1 MRKVPSHITTNLTKE
16 DGLKYEPSSI
26 NTRKH
31 NTIMDKKKRV
41 RRGES
46 FGRMGVD
53 RSISNSLKCP
63 TKQKQRQNASSINGD
78 VDNTASTATKQ
89 LEKQQNTVRFAE
101 QTPLQ
106 YICSHYDEGM
116 TPEQQAGRREE
127 LWYSV
132 RDQHALLYLFI
143 YLISRMAKGYNV
155 PACRGLDHSQAIM
168 VARIIHCLHLTL
180 FFCLA
185 PPTPILKQK
194 LDFEGFLKDRVA
206 TIRLLKMVQGDA
218 AALRDHCPEVC
229 LRGLEPYESNPLNQE
244 LQCQREWHQRVVL
257 AEQTLQKKEKRDS
270 PDRIRQLAVERSEWA
285 GERARQLA
293 SLDEMEVKLAD
304 AEPQLR
310 RRSLA
315 SAQIGMQNLSML
327 SQQRQQQRRRAS
339 LSLTSG
345 ANVGRTP
352 SQRAPVDMA
361 ILKEWN
367 AKFMEDM
374 RKKGSVP
381 TPTSATSAAPTLTG
395 MTTGSTPGSTSMAS
409 AISSLSEKTAR
420 SRMALR
426 RQSDSL
432 MSPGV
437 AASMAT
443 NGTRMGLGYGELLTS
458 NKDAT
463 AACFRFPVRRD
474 SLVAFRRESLLANRT
489 AALAGVAASTSS
501 SGTSPAAATGG
512 FRFPVRRD
520 SLSNVHW
527 S

>member
-1 MRKVPSHITTNLTKE
+1 
-16 DGLKYEPSSI
+16 
-26 NTRKH
+26 
-31 NTIMDKKKRV
+31 
-41 RRGES
+41 
-46 FGRMGVD
+46 
-53 RSISNSLKCP
+53 
-63 TKQKQRQNASSINGD
+63 
-78 VDNTASTATKQ
+78 
-89 LEKQQNTVRFAE
+89 
-101 QTPLQ
+101 
-106 YICSHYDEGM
+106 
-116 TPEQQAGRREE
+116 
-127 LWYSV
+127 
-132 RDQHALLYLFI
+132 
-143 YLISRMAKGYNV
+143 
-155 PACRGLDHSQAIM
+155 
-168 VARIIHCLHLTL
+168 
-180 FFCLA
+180 
-185 PPTPILKQK
+185 
-194 LDFEGFLKDRVA
+194 
-206 TIRLLKMVQGDA
+206 MVQGDS

-257 AEQTLQKKEKRDS
+257 AEQSLQKKQKQES
-270 PDRIRQLAVERSEWA
+270 PDRIRQVAVERSEWA

-315 SAQIGMQNLSML
+315 SAQLGMQNLSML

-339 LSLTSG
+339 LSLTSS

-367 AKFMEDM
+367 AKFMDDI
-374 RKKGSVP
+374 RKKGGVL
-381 TPTSATSAAPTLTG
+381 TPTSANSATPTVTG
-395 MTTGSTPGSTSMAS
+395 LIAGSTLGSTSMSAS
-409 AISSLSEKTAR
+409 ISSLSEKTAQ

-437 AASMAT
+437 AASVAT
-443 NGTRMGLGYGELLTS
+443 NSSRLGLGYGDLLASTTS
-458 NKDAT
+458 KDAT

-474 SLVAFRRESLLANRT
+474 SLVGFRRESLLANRT
-489 AALAGVAASTSS
+489 TALVGVAASTSS
-501 SGTSPAAATGG
+501 SSTSPSAASGG